1 VLAADD
7 EAATVDQYV
16 PFVLAYLVPAATPG
30 VEAAAIVATVLSYG
44 RRTVA
49 PLGAGL
55 LTSKVLLMVV
65 ALAGLTA
72 ISPVVAHVAGA
83 LKYVGAAWLTY
94 LAARRLRSRRTQVA
108 DPAATGAP
116 SSGWSRFALGA
127 TLTLSNPLA
136 IMFYVAVLPSVTPHG
151 RPGASTWIV
160 LPLLALTIMG
170 TVIATY
176 TAAAH
181 ALRQRLADDSP
192 WIDRTAAV
200 VLLVAAA
207 LLLVR

>member
-55 LTSKVLLMVV
+55 LTSKVL
-65 ALAGLTA
+65 
-72 ISPVVAHVAGA
+72 
-83 LKYVGAAWLTY
+83 
-94 LAARRLRSRRTQVA
+94 RTQVA

-116 SSGWSRFALGA
+116 SNGWSRFALGA